1 MSEVKWNVKENDLDG
16 MKVYYK
22 EINGETGYIVDI
34 FNDGLT
40 AQLKIGHDDYILI
53 PTVQL
58 QTMNKEYIVDAEDV
72 HNCDNCDI
80 RLYDFSDG
88 TNPVYVA
95 PNKCKPVCNIC
106 VENDDIYFLC
116 DHCGEW
122 NKGEKCF
129 NCGKKR

>member
-40 AQLKIGHDDYILI
+40 AQLKIALDEYILI

-58 QTMNKEYIVDAEDV
+58 QTMDKEYIVYSDDV

-80 RLYDFSDG
+80 RLYNNSDG

-95 PNKCKPVCNIC
+95 KDKCVQVCNVC
-106 VENDDIYFLC
+106 VKEDDIFFLC
-116 DHCGEW
+116 DRCGEW
-122 NKGEKCF
+122 NKGETCF